1 MYIEFKYFYL
11 GLMPPF
17 NSTLENHSIRP
28 KSNKII
34 IYIWQKK
41 GMILDPLC

>member
-1 MYIEFKYFYL
+1 MYIEVKYFYL

-17 NSTLENHSIRP
+17 NSTLENHSTGT

-34 IYIWQKK
+34 TYFGQKK
-41 GMILDPLC
+41 